1 MVARDPIADLHR
13 RLGRGTRP
21 KAKLRAIVRAWWSDH
36 GFADHP
42 ASVGKRIALALLE
55 RKAIEDKVAAIIVL
69 GELLGDQLRT
79 ADLTTFARAFARR
92 HLEDEVVV
100 DAFATTVLGALV
112 EREPGRA
119 DAIRSLTQWRTAE
132 TVWQRRAV
140 CIALARLAPQG
151 DGIPGITDAIL
162 LVCSTVVWSHQP
174 LDQSAVGS
182 VLRELARA
190 EPVCVEAFFRRYAR
204 LMSKPCARQV
214 VAGLALTMRTELMA
228 HHRRVTTIRR

>member
-13 RLGRGTRP
+13 RLGRGARP
-21 KAKLRAIVRAWWSDH
+21 KAKVRAIVLAWWSDH

-42 ASVGKRIALALLE
+42 ATVGKRIALALLE

-79 ADLTTFARAFARR
+79 ADLTSFARLFARR

-119 DAIRSLTQWRTAE
+119 DAIRTLTQWRTAD
-132 TVWQRRAV
+132 TVWQRRAM
-140 CIALARLAPQG
+140 CIAFAKLAPHG
-151 DGIPGITDAIL
+151 DEIAGITDAIL
-162 LVCSTVVWSHQP
+162 LVCSTVVWSHEP
-174 LDQSAVGS
+174 LDQSAVGR

-204 LMSKPCARQV
+204 LMSKPCARL
-214 VAGLALTMRTELMA
+214 VAAAFPLTMRAELMTH
-228 HHRRVTTIRR
+228 HHRATTIGR